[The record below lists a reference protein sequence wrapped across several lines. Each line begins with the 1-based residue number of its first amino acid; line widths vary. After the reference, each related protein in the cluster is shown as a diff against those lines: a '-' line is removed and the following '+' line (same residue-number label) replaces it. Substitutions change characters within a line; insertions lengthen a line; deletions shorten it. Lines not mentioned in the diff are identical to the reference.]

1 MKIDKSNSPTW
12 VRVTV
17 WVTTITFIFGF
28 AGLGLAEFFTNSN
41 SSSSATSSSSDATS
55 TATAGT
61 TTLATINAQYQT
73 QAVSTEA
80 LVKKDPKNAQTQVE
94 LGSLYSQW
102 AQALSTSTDKA
113 AQSAAPEKFKSS
125 ATAWAAAY
133 ELDKNNKEI
142 GGDYATSLYYTGDT
156 AGAVKI
162 AKEVLA
168 KNPKYATVW
177 FNLGIYL
184 SNTDKTQAVT
194 ALENAVKYD
203 TDATT
208 KKQAQTALDS
218 LKKASN

>member
-1 MKIDKSNSPTW
+1 MKIDKANSPTW
-12 VRVTV
+12 VKVTI
-17 WVTTITFIFGF
+17 WVTIVTFVLGF
-28 AGLGLAEFFTNSN
+28 VGLGLTEFFTNSN
-41 SSSSATSSSSDATS
+41 ANSSTASSSSSATS

-73 QAVSTEA
+73 QALSTEA
-80 LVKKDPKNAQTQVE
+80 LVKKDPKNAQTQSE
-94 LGSLYSQW
+94 LGSLYAQW
-102 AQALSTSTDKA
+102 AQALSTSKDKA

-125 ATAWAAAY
+125 AAAWEAAY
-133 ELDKNNKEI
+133 KLDTNNKEI

-156 AGAVKI
+156 DGAVKI

-184 SNTDKTQAVT
+184 ANTDQTQAIT

-203 TDATT
+203 TNATT

-218 LKKASN
+218 LKQTGK